1 MLVRRATCLALALS
15 TAAALPALAADT
27 PSFKVKPGLWQ
38 MTTDSE
44 RSGTLPIPDATL
56 ARMTPEQRARLEA
69 SMQQSMAPRHGVT
82 KECVTQAD
90 IDKGFEGFAM
100 GGGQCTRTVTERT
113 ATVRAGTF
121 SCTGRENSSGS
132 YRFEA
137 TSAEAMVGKWD
148 AAVGEGGKTMNMKAA
163 IQGKWLGADCG
174 DVKPREPHDQ
184 SAACQESG

>member
-1 MLVRRATCLALALS
+1 MLLRRATCLALSLGI
-15 TAAALPALAADT
+15 AAALPALAADS
-27 PSFKVKPGLWQ
+27 PAFKVKPGLWQ

-44 RSGTLPIPDATL
+44 RSGTLPIPDETL
-56 ARMTPEQRARLEA
+56 ARMTPEQRARLDA
-69 SMQQSMAPRHGVT
+69 NMQQSMRPRHGVT

-90 IDKGFEGFAM
+90 INRDFEGFAM

-121 SCTGRENSSGS
+121 SCTGREKSSGS

-137 TSAEAMVGKWD
+137 ATAEAMVGKWN

-174 DVKPREPHDQ
+174 EVKPREQRD
-184 SAACQESG
+184 